1 MESIDLSPFVTSQLG
16 KVDGLKSILSIG
28 SKNPELYYST
38 LYGKENTRQAV
49 NTRSKLCSQVVR
61 SFVVRFAYCL
71 WRPRRTRRR
80 REKGRAT
87 PGGMASAVPPRAATS
102 AHARTELACQT
113 QRLPSAA
120 ALRPAQET
128 APLRRA
134 DDDQASA
141 RPPQGRIANPVPA
154 RLHSYAGAPLATFA
168 RHGAVCLCALG
179 SPARRA

>member
-1 MESIDLSPFVTSQLG
+1 MCEPMHGLGRRGARSGSFLLSAAFLHVVGTWSIFFLVRVHNGVCVP
-16 KVDGLKSILSIG
+16 
-28 SKNPELYYST
+28 
-38 LYGKENTRQAV
+38 
-49 NTRSKLCSQVVR
+49 KLCSQVVR